1 MKFKFDFW
9 NNRLWKVGE
18 EYNYEIPEEQSYTN
32 QFGQPTF
39 NLDSDQPNHYMSFS
53 LTKRKI
59 KVFYK
64 QLKKDKSVICYQKK
78 ISPPLGTVIEF
89 ELTEVD
95 IAAKWDRKTEKKMPS
110 YKSSLSIEKHY

>member
-39 NLDSDQPNHYMSFS
+39 NLDSDQPYHYISFS
-53 LTKRKI
+53 FSKRKI
-59 KVFYK
+59 RVFYK
-64 QLKKDKSVICYQKK
+64 QVKKDKSVVCYQKDF
-78 ISPPLGTVIEF
+78 SLPLGTTIEF
-89 ELTEVD
+89 ELTESD
-95 IAAKWDRKTEKKMPS
+95 IAAKWNEKIAKRMS
-110 YKSSLSIEKHY
+110 GYKSSF

>member
-39 NLDSDQPNHYMSFS
+39 NLDSDQPNHYISFS
-53 LTKRKI
+53 LAKRKI

-64 QLKKDKSVICYQKK
+64 QVKKDESVVCYQKDLPL
-78 ISPPLGTVIEF
+78 PPGTVTEF
-89 ELTEVD
+89 ELTEDD
-95 IAAKWDRKTEKKMPS
+95 IAAKWDGKVAKQMSS
-110 YKSSLSIEKHY
+110 YKSSF